1 MQAPENAQRSEEREE
16 GDIGTPG
23 GPGGPD
29 PTGGGEGALV
39 DGAVA
44 RELPEDQ
51 GVGQGPMPRGEA
63 SAPSGDSTGEP
74 QELYPS

>member
-51 GVGQGPMPRGEA
+51 GVGQGPMPREA